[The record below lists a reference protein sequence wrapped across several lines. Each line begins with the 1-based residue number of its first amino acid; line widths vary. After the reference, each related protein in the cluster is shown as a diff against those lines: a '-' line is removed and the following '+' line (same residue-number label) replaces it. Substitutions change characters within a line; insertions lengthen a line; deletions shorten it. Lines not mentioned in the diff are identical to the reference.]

1 MLKSL
6 FIYGFAGATLFNHQ
20 SANGQALTRLSIAD
34 SAPRADFAMDNPSIY
49 LNDLNRTSIR
59 HFANTYGNE
68 RGETWNANAGGYRAT
83 FRSENILYLV
93 DYDKTGNWSGT
104 TRIYNETKL
113 PREIRRIVKSTY
125 YDYAI
130 KSVSEVTGAQKL
142 MYFVKIQDS
151 VTLKTV
157 RVMDGDMQVI
167 EEFIRGDR
175 NPTRH

>member
-6 FIYGFAGATLFNHQ
+6 FIYGFAGAALFNHQ
-20 SANGQALTRLSIAD
+20 SVNGQELNRHNYTN
-34 SAPRADFAMDNPSIY
+34 PKPHADFAMERASIY
-49 LNDLNRTSIR
+49 MNDLNGTSIR
-59 HFANTYGNE
+59 HFLNAYGNN
-68 RGETWNANAGGYRAT
+68 RGEIWSSSSDGFRAS
-83 FRSENILYLV
+83 FRSENMLYLV

-130 KSVSEVTGAQKL
+130 KSVSEVSGAQKL

-151 VTLKTV
+151 VTLKTI

-167 EEFIRGDR
+167 EEFNRGDR
-175 NPTRH
+175 NPAGR

>member
-6 FIYGFAGATLFNHQ
+6 FIYGLAGAALLNHL
-20 SANGQALTRLSIAD
+20 SANGQDLTRLSYANP
-34 SAPRADFAMDNPSIY
+34 APRADFAKDSRSEF
-49 LNDLNRTSIR
+49 LNDLNSTSIR
-59 HFANTYGNE
+59 HFLNTYGNN
-68 RGETWNANAGGYRAT
+68 RGETWNSNAGGFRAS

-113 PREIRRIVKSTY
+113 PRDIRRIVKSTY

-130 KSVSEVTGAQKL
+130 KSVSEVTAAQKL

-167 EEFIRGDR
+167 EEFNRGDR
-175 NPTRH
+175 NSGRD